1 MINVGTLSSVC
12 NGLYSSPIL
21 FVHYS
26 NFDVPKCLPS
36 FKVKWPLFYWLH
48 VKSLPFILFRFK
60 FSSVYE
66 GNIENGM
73 EGVVFIKFWTYYWV
87 VSNTVQ
93 CVFMIYVTVKP
104 CHLSCYCNRTTSS
117 CSKSDT
123 DESVPPSKYIVVCT
137 LSSQPANNIK
147 HVH

>member
-1 MINVGTLSSVC
+1 MFDWCRPAIICPQWIILLPFCLSTI
-12 NGLYSSPIL
+12 PIL
-21 FVHYS
+21 I
-26 NFDVPKCLPS
+26 VPKCLPS
-36 FKVKWPLFYWLH
+36 IKVKWSLFI
-48 VKSLPFILFRFK
+48 SLPFILFRFK
-60 FSSVYE
+60 FSSVYK

-93 CVFMIYVTVKP
+93 CAYMMYVTVKP

-123 DESVPPSKYIVVCT
+123 DVSVPPSKYLVVCI
-137 LSSQPANNIK
+137 LSSQLANIIK